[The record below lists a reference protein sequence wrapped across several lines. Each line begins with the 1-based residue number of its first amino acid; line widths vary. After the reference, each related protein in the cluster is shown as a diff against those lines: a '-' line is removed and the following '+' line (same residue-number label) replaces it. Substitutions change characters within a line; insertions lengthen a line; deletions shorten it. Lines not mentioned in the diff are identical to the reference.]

1 MREVIMSGRNL
12 APGPGDALV
21 VVDVQVDF
29 LPGGRLA
36 VPEGDQVVPV
46 INRYRALFRSLG
58 LPVYF
63 TRDWHPAD
71 HSSFREQ
78 GGTWPIHCVQGT
90 AGADFAP
97 GLERSDGD
105 EVISKADNPERD
117 TYSGFDGTD
126 LKEKLDDR
134 HVRRVFVGGLA
145 TDYCVVNTV
154 KDALEN
160 GYETVL
166 LRDAVRAVDLEPGDS
181 ERAVKEML
189 DRGARETRFEKI
201 TS

>member
-1 MREVIMSGRNL
+1 MGEGSL
-12 APGPGDALV
+12 SPCPGDALI

-29 LPGGRLA
+29 LPGGSLA
-36 VPEGDQVVPV
+36 VHEGDQVVPAL
-46 INRYRALFRSLG
+46 NRYGELFRSRG
-58 LPVYF
+58 LPVFF

-78 GGTWPIHCVQGT
+78 GGTWPPHCVQGT

-97 GLERSDGD
+97 GLERSLDD
-105 EVISKADNPERD
+105 EVISKADKPEKD
-117 TYSGFDGTD
+117 TYSAFDGTD

-145 TDYCVVNTV
+145 TDYCVLNTV
-154 KDALEN
+154 RDALQN

-166 LRDAVRAVDLEPGDS
+166 LRDAVRAVDLEPGDG

-189 DRGARETRFEKI
+189 DRGALEARLEDI
-201 TS
+201 NS